1 MQEILK
7 YNSNYKMTKEKLMRA
22 KGEGGAAHYTT
33 LQPRLANGKRPWVM
47 WGQLRS

>member
-7 YNSNYKMTKEKLMRA
+7 YNSSPKETKEKLMHTE
-22 KGEGGAAHYTT
+22 GEGGAAHYTM